1 VEQEIAQLKQAIAQI
16 QQTLSNISSTQP
28 LVQPLQNN
36 NQTENISQLINK
48 PSSQPEIPQHYEIRE
63 YIQRKQ
69 DELAKDY
76 DRPHIIFDADD
87 LGKLSQILDSFQL
100 LQHIAIDQMRL
111 GKRVLPE
118 HFQFKIKNQE
128 YVIGFL
134 HIGGGAFTTR
144 IKNFNELVISYPRT
158 KFYLLR
164 DTREP
169 EITGKVGKESIEK
182 LRYTPNGDFLIM
194 DKGDR
199 LNFELIYD
207 LIVDIKNKD
216 LDVDLKTALHL
227 LSQEFKDYWLIKTII
242 G

>member
-1 VEQEIAQLKQAIAQI
+1 
-16 QQTLSNISSTQP
+16 
-28 LVQPLQNN
+28 
-36 NQTENISQLINK
+36 
-48 PSSQPEIPQHYEIRE
+48 
-63 YIQRKQ
+63 
-69 DELAKDY
+69 
-76 DRPHIIFDADD
+76 
-87 LGKLSQILDSFQL
+87 
-100 LQHIAIDQMRL
+100 
-111 GKRVLPE
+111 
-118 HFQFKIKNQE
+118 
-128 YVIGFL
+128 
-134 HIGGGAFTTR
+134 
-144 IKNFNELVISYPRT
+144 VISYPRT